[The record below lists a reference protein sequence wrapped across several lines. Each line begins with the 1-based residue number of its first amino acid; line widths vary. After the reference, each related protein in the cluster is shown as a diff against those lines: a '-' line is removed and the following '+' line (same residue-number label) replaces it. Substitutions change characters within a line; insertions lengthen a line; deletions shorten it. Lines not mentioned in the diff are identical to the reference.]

1 MFWLALGSSSEAFQA
16 AHGNEQKATSG
27 SDAMPTV
34 SRVCRATRRR
44 EQLASGQP
52 EHCIAAVFCFS
63 SCAACKA
70 LAAKIV
76 SQHEHDT
83 QLLATGWRGTV

>member
-34 SRVCRATRRR
+34 SRVHRQASRWVEGHT
-44 EQLASGQP
+44 LAVCFP
-52 EHCIAAVFCFS
+52 PYAV
-63 SCAACKA
+63 KT
-70 LAAKIV
+70 V
-76 SQHEHDT
+76 
-83 QLLATGWRGTV
+83 LLLGP